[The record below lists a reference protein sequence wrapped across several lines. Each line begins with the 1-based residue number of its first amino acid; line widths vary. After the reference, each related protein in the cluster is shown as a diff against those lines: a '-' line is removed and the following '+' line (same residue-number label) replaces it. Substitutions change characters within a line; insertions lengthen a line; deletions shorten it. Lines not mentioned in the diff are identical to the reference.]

1 MDWINKIISYIVGIN
16 WEGVFYIVRWIFI
29 TLDVILVILFVLVFK
44 KALEHRP
51 KFVAFPGGKKSRRK
65 KTEMKKFD
73 FSPQW
78 KKILTTVEAGESD
91 ALLLAIIEADKLADT
106 ALKSLKF
113 EGEYIAERLERAG
126 KIMDLKT
133 IDDVWRVHRIRNNLV
148 HTPGFHISQSQANDV
163 LKVYEKFLKELNV
176 L

>member
-1 MDWINKIISYIVGIN
+1 MEWIKETISYIVGID
-16 WEGVFYIVRWIFI
+16 WKSIFYIVRWIFI
-29 TLDVILVILFVLVFK
+29 TLDIILVILFVLVFR

-51 KFVAFPGGKKSRRK
+51 KFTAFPGGKKSK
-65 KTEMKKFD
+65 KKRAEAKKFD
-73 FSPQW
+73 FTPQW
-78 KKILTTVEAGESD
+78 KKILTTVEAGGSD
-91 ALLLAIIEADKLADT
+91 ASLLAIIEADKLVDT
-106 ALKSLKF
+106 ALKNLKF

-126 KIMDLKT
+126 KVMDLKT

-148 HTPGFHISQSQANDV
+148 HTPGFQISQSQVNDV

>member
-1 MDWINKIISYIVGIN
+1 MEWIKEIISYILGIN
-16 WEGVFYIVRWIFI
+16 WESIFYTVRWVFI
-29 TLDVILVILFVLVFK
+29 TLDIILVILFVLVFR
-44 KALEHRP
+44 KALKYRP
-51 KFVAFPGGKKSRRK
+51 KFTAFPGGRKSKKK
-65 KTEMKKFD
+65 GAEVKKFD

-78 KKILTTVEAGESD
+78 KKILTTVEAGGSD
-91 ALLLAIIEADKLADT
+91 ASLLAIIEADKLVDT
-106 ALKSLKF
+106 ALKNLKF

-126 KIMDLKT
+126 KVMDLKT

-148 HTPGFHISQSQANDV
+148 HTPGFKISQSQVNDV

>member
-1 MDWINKIISYIVGIN
+1 MDKIKEIISYILNTN
-16 WEGVFYIVRWIFI
+16 WESVFYTVRWVFI
-29 TLDVILVILFVLVFK
+29 TLDMILVILFILVFW
-44 KALEHRP
+44 KALEYRP
-51 KFVAFPGGKKSRRK
+51 KFVAFPGGRKSKKK
-65 KTEMKKFD
+65 KAKAKKFD
-73 FSPQW
+73 FTPQW
-78 KKILTTVEAGESD
+78 KKILSTVEAGGPD
-91 ALLLAIIEADKLADT
+91 TLTLAIIEADKLTDI
-106 ALKSLKF
+106 ALKSLGF

-148 HTPGFHISQSQANDV
+148 HAPGFQISQSQAKDV

>member
-1 MDWINKIISYIVGIN
+1 MEWIQEIISYVLAIN
-16 WEGVFYIVRWIFI
+16 WENVFYVVRWIFI
-29 TLDVILVILFVLVFK
+29 ALDIILVILFVLVFR
-44 KALEHRP
+44 KALEYRP
-51 KFVAFPGGKKSRRK
+51 KFTAFPGGKKSKKRRA
-65 KTEMKKFD
+65 EAKKFD
-73 FSPQW
+73 FTPQW
-78 KKILTTVEAGESD
+78 KKILTTVEAGGSD
-91 ALLLAIIEADKLADT
+91 ASLLAIIEADKLVDT
-106 ALKSLKF
+106 ALKNLKF

-148 HTPGFHISQSQANDV
+148 HTPGFQISQSQVSDV